1 MTTNLPGTPDFPQ
14 TAPPPLA
21 PPAGWPADDLPLSRE
36 DLQRFRTALAAV
48 APDRTSAEMLLGEID
63 VPRTRLPSFH
73 STPEHAWF
81 EVFQTLEAGVVAQP
95 CRRLLAAVLVR
106 YPANRVFLDLH
117 DRHVAG
123 RRADATGSRPVPAG
137 ASTPLPAPTPSPPT
151 VFLSHDRADQGKVQ
165 ALANLLTDAGLTP
178 WLGSEQVT
186 GGSRRDL
193 AVRRAVLDCDFFVP
207 CLSATALA
215 RPSQLHREIRI
226 ALDHADELP
235 DHEVFIVPAR
245 LDECDPPS
253 ALQEYRWVDLFTA
266 DGFRQLTRALR
277 APTPSARNRRSG
289 PSGR

>member
-1 MTTNLPGTPDFPQ
+1 MTTNVPGTPDFPR
-14 TAPPPLA
+14 TAPPPVA
-21 PPAGWPADDLPLSRE
+21 PPAGWPAGDLPLSRE

-48 APDRTSAEMLLGEID
+48 APDRTSAEMLLVEID

-106 YPANRVFLDLH
+106 YPANPVFLDLH

-123 RRADATGSRPVPAG
+123 RPGDATGSPIAPART
-137 ASTPLPAPTPSPPT
+137 SSLLPAPPPT

-165 ALANLLTDAGLTP
+165 ALADLLTEEGLTP
-178 WLGSEQVT
+178 WVGSEQVT

-207 CLSATALA
+207 CLSAAALA

-253 ALQEYRWVDLFTA
+253 ALQEYQGVDLFRPG
-266 DGFRQLTRALR
+266 GFRQLVRALR

-289 PSGR
+289 PSGW